1 MGLNV
6 IFLFFLKLFYKWSV
20 SLYITGSVLVQA
32 NKFFGDALACEGVS
46 RFKYFGWNWATDSHS
61 QGEDTVDEE
70 AIANYCMM
78 YSEFLVPDNYLVMMI
93 YINSS
98 QNIDT
103 DSTPRD
109 IAPVT
114 PMQGPLS
121 TTATISG
128 SHSFSLSRCLN
139 TKHEN
144 FLWSLHRCSGHP
156 VLHPALYLAGHGGGH
171 DGVPGHW
178 LHWPRGGEGGGEAEV
193 RSLCAVNRK

>member
-103 DSTPRD
+103 DSIPRD

-139 TKHEN
+139 TKHET
-144 FLWSLHRCSGHP
+144 FSLITSSVLRPSCSTSRAASGWAWRGAWWSSWSLAA
-156 VLHPALYLAGHGGGH
+156 PAE
-171 DGVPGHW
+171 W
-178 LHWPRGGEGGGEAEV
+178 WRGRG
-193 RSLCAVNRK
+193 RNRGQVTMGCK